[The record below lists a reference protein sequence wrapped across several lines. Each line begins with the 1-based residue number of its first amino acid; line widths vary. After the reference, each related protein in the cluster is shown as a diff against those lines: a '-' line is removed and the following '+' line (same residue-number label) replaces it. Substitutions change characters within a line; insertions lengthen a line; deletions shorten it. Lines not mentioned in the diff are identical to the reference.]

1 MPPTVLLD
9 TPPGTCRR
17 LDYTVSCFHRGPL
30 LAQCII
36 ARSPFSPPC
45 PAVSCKSTTQSAVTR
60 YTTTLAYTG
69 KERSI
74 KRSVPP
80 KRGAIMPP
88 LWRAPMSHDHH
99 DEVRTGTYIRDSA
112 DAIPH
117 AVPRT
122 LVPKISG
129 VHLRHRSATFH
140 TRDSETYPY
149 NTAYIVYPIR
159 ESATVTRNASNRNSP
174 WHSN

>member
-88 LWRAPMSHDHH
+88 
-99 DEVRTGTYIRDSA
+99 IRDSA